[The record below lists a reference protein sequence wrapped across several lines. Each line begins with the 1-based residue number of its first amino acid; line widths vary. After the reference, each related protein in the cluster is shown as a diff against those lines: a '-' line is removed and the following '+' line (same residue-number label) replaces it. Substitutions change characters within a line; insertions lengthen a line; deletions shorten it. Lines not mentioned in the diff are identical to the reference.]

1 MFEAYILGDPYLRKH
16 RGQYAERNGA
26 RLPFTNILNLGIKQ
40 DFNVPI
46 LGKTYT
52 FQVAYDVFNFTNMLN
67 KDWGKQYFAN
77 FDQAQVIQAAGY
89 ATSGT
94 PAVPITPLTMQ
105 YRYLV
110 PTTPWGKPY
119 NISDGTTL
127 YNNTRWSSQLSFRI
141 NF

>member
-1 MFEAYILGDPYLRKH
+1 MFEAYIQGDPYLRKH
-16 RGQYAERNGA
+16 RGQFAERNGA
-26 RLPFTNILNLGIKQ
+26 RLPFTNLLNLGLKQ
-40 DFNVPI
+40 DFNFPI
-46 LGKTYT
+46 GKRTYT
-52 FQVAYDVFNFTNMLN
+52 FQIAYDVFNFTNMLN

-77 FDQAQVIQAAGY
+77 FDQAQVIQFAGY
-89 ATSGT
+89 VTGT
-94 PAVPITPLTMQ
+94 VNPQ

-127 YNNTRWSSQLSFRI
+127 YNNTRWSSQISLRF